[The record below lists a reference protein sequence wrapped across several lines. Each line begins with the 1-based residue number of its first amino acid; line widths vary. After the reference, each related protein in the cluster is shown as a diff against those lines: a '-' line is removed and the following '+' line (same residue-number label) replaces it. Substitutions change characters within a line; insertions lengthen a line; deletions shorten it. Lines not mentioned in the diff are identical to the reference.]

1 MDTFKKS
8 AEFRN
13 VIRSQLN
20 QKIIDHNYKL
30 IYDNDALGKS
40 DTKRWVFK
48 LIYQGK
54 NKIQISN
61 SDWRDYTEY
70 FEIYIN
76 DIEIKSLNIFD
87 YKNLEEAF
95 SELEKIIF
103 SNL

>member
-13 VIRSQLN
+13 SIRSQLN
-20 QKIIDHNYKL
+20 KRIIDHNYKL
-30 IYDNDALGKS
+30 IYDNDALGKR

-87 YKNLEEAF
+87 YKNLDEAF
-95 SELEKIIF
+95 IELEKIIF
-103 SNL
+103 SKL